1 VTADEVTPDEVT
13 ADEVIADEVI
23 AALGLEPLPVEG
35 GHFAQG
41 YRSAELSTIYYLL
54 RPGEFS
60 ALHRLAHVE
69 VYAHHLGAPLRML
82 LLHPDG
88 AVTAPVL
95 GASLAEGQ
103 RPQVVVPAG
112 VWQAS
117 RSDGWTLVTTV
128 VVPPYTDDVVEFG
141 AAEALVARFPS
152 HAAEIRGFCV
162 D

>member
-1 VTADEVTPDEVT
+1 VTADD
-13 ADEVIADEVI
+13 VI

-41 YRSAELSTIYYLL
+41 HRSADLSTIYYLL

-60 ALHRLAHVE
+60 ALHRLANVE

-88 AVTAPVL
+88 TVTAPVL
-95 GASLAEGQ
+95 GADLKAGE

-117 RSDGWTLVTTV
+117 RSDDWTLVTTV

-141 AAEALVARFPS
+141 TADDLAAEFPS
-152 HAAEIRGFCV
+152 HASEIRSLCP
-162 D
+162 